1 MNDLFGQLEKLA
13 SVFGPAGHEEDISS
27 FISGE
32 IKGSGDEL
40 FNDVMGNLVL
50 VRRNPAGKKILLA
63 AHMDEI
69 GMLVTFVEENGFLRF
84 SPIGGLLK
92 NTLLGTRVI
101 FRDGTAGV
109 IGRDKKAPWEGAPDF
124 SSFYIDIGAKTK
136 EEALERVKIGSAATF
151 YPSAQLMGSR
161 VMSKSMDNRAGCA
174 LLLQTIKN
182 LPAFIPNEV
191 YFVFTVQEEVGL
203 RGAKTAAYS
212 LNPDFAIAADVTRTG
227 DTPDPE
233 YKMDVALG
241 KGPAIKIKDS
251 SVICHPAVVQRMVG
265 KAEQMKMPFQPE
277 VLESGGTDAGSIH
290 LTREGVPS
298 GAISI
303 PCRYV
308 HTPGEMIDLTD
319 LQGGVSLLVE
329 LLREKW

>member
-1 MNDLFGQLEKLA
+1 MNDLFALLEKLA
-13 SVFGPAGHEEDISS
+13 SVFGPAGHEKEISA
-27 FISGE
+27 FISQE
-32 IKGSGDEL
+32 IEGCGDEL
-40 FNDVMGNLVL
+40 YNDVMGNLVL
-50 VRRNPAGKKILLA
+50 VKRNPTGKKILLA

-84 SPIGGLLK
+84 SPLGGLLK
-92 NTLLGTRVI
+92 NTLLGARVI

-109 IGRDKKAPWEGAPDF
+109 IGRDKKAPWEGATDF
-124 SSFYIDIGAKTK
+124 SSFYIDIGAKSK
-136 EEALERVKIGSAATF
+136 EEALERVKIGAAATF
-151 YPSAQLMGSR
+151 YPSAQLMGAR
-161 VMSKSMDNRAGCA
+161 AISKSMDNRAGCA
-174 LLLQTIKN
+174 LLMQTLKN
-182 LPAFIPNEV
+182 LPAVLPNEV

-203 RGAKTAAYS
+203 RGAKTVAYS

-241 KGPAIKIKDS
+241 KGPALKIKDS
-251 SVICHPAVVQRMVG
+251 SIICHPTVVQRMIA
-265 KAEQMKMPFQPE
+265 KAEQLSLPYQPE
-277 VLESGGTDAGSIH
+277 VLESGGTDVGSIH

-319 LQGGVSLLVE
+319 LQGGVSLLTE
-329 LLREKW
+329 LLKEKW